1 MGNWEA
7 GSLAL
12 CGIEKIMARGNSMN
26 RLKRSTLACVL
37 ITAFAVL
44 LLTRQGARA
53 TTPSCGAWSVVSS
66 PNAGSSS
73 NFLQAISAVSASDVW
88 AVGGYFAMPGSTVPS
103 QTLIEHWNGTAWSI
117 VSSPNVGTNQNFL
130 EGVSAASSNDIW
142 AVGYEYAASVPSRT
156 LTEHWNGSA
165 WSIVSSPNATG
176 ANQLRAVVAIS
187 ATNAWAV
194 GFSNNNG
201 TVHTLTEH
209 WNGSKWS
216 IVSSPNVGTL
226 GSVLYSV
233 TKVSATNIWA
243 VGEYS
248 ASLSTGVYAQTL
260 TEHWNG
266 SKWSVVSSP
275 NAGPSG
281 SANGGFFGVTAVAAS
296 NIWAVGYY
304 VVNGTTPVQTTLIE
318 HWNGSKWSIVSSPN
332 VASDVNRLFG
342 VAFISASNVW
352 TVGYSTPISGGSD
365 QTLTEHWNGTSWSIV
380 SSPNVGSSNNDLN
393 GVTTIPANNQVWT
406 AGIYDTN
413 PTPQT
418 LTEFYC

>member
-1 MGNWEA
+1 
-7 GSLAL
+7 
-12 CGIEKIMARGNSMN
+12 MN
-26 RLKRSTLACVL
+26 RLKMSILACVL
-37 ITAFAVL
+37 VTALTIL
-44 LLTRQGARA
+44 LLARQGARA
-53 TTPSCGAWSVVSS
+53 TTLACGAWSVVSS

-73 NFLQAISAVSASDVW
+73 NFLQAVSAVSASDVW
-88 AVGGYFAMPGSTVPS
+88 TVGGYFAMPGNNVPS
-103 QTLIEHWNGTAWSI
+103 QTLTEHWNGTAWSI

-130 EGVSAASSNDIW
+130 EGVSAASSNDVW
-142 AVGYEYAASVPSRT
+142 AVGYEYATGVPSRT
-156 LTEHWNGSA
+156 LIEHWNGRA

-176 ANQLRAVVAIS
+176 VNQLRAVVAIS

-226 GSVLYSV
+226 GSALYSV
-233 TKVSATNIWA
+233 TKVSATNVWA

-266 SKWSVVSSP
+266 SKWSVVKSP

-281 SANGGFFGVTAVAAS
+281 SANGGFFGVAAGAAS

-304 VVNGTTPVQTTLIE
+304 VVNGATPVQMTLIE
-318 HWNGSKWSIVSSPN
+318 HWNGSSWSIISSPN
-332 VASDVNRLFG
+332 VASDANRLFG
-342 VAFISASNVW
+342 VALISASNVW
-352 TVGYSTPISGGSD
+352 TVGYSTPIGGGFD
-365 QTLTEHWNGTSWSIV
+365 RTLTEHWNGASWSIV

-393 GVTTIPANNQVWT
+393 GVTTIPANQQVWA
-406 AGIYDTN
+406 AGIYDA
-413 PTPQT
+413 PAPHT